1 MYIHICIHKFLVYNI
16 FTWTLHFPIVE
27 TVEKEMERVENAALQ
42 LVNTNQGSVLLPQLQ
57 PHCVVQAVKAVCALM
72 GNIETF
78 EITEAVDN
86 FVNACCQFLPQSHTA
101 NIECKKPEIIHED
114 GDYAVVTLRKKFP
127 DVISSHCHK
136 IRDAVQELVET
147 YCHAFRVDFQLNSKG
162 EFPTSKKNILIYIKK
177 SIDWNYNITFF
188 VNRYTNFI
196 GSNRYNSSTHRCFT

>member
-1 MYIHICIHKFLVYNI
+1 MQPISYDTLIILLGIAIYTCIQKFLIYDI
-16 FTWTLHFPIVE
+16 FTWILHFPIVE

-72 GNIETF
+72 GSIETF
-78 EITEAVDN
+78 EITEAIDN
-86 FVNACCQFLPQSHTA
+86 FVNACCQFLPQCHTA

-162 EFPTSKKNILIYIKK
+162 EFPTSKKNMQDTL
-177 SIDWNYNITFF
+177 
-188 VNRYTNFI
+188 
-196 GSNRYNSSTHRCFT
+196 H